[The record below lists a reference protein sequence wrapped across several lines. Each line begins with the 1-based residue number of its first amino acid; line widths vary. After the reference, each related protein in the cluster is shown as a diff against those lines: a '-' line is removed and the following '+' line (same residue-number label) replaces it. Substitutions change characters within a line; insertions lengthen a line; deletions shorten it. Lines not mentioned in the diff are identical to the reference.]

1 MSERSTRRSTRI
13 SRQVDDSPEEIE
25 EIEPVVKR
33 QKLNDELLQDRPAW
47 YKWLSDETL
56 LQLARHPLTVVDS
69 IETQFDSLSNVRQS
83 WEYQYVITWIY
94 NVSESFVTKTIY
106 PGGKAMWKTVN
117 FDEILF
123 LKDLLAVLNNPDFQQ
138 PEVEEESQMN
148 LYVLARL
155 ALLRQLGNNKSI
167 ELSQWNDIVNTFLTE
182 SNHTDL
188 IPSTTERF
196 IDSDINKQF
205 QIFYYIIKQIEF
217 KNMVFKNFITNNM
230 ELFDFIKIKETD
242 EQDSSKIMFMTYPIS
257 IIKQNVTRD
266 KSLGKKDEPWRLP
279 LLLKNCTVKYEDS
292 MGQTDLVHLDY
303 SKDIDSYL
311 QNIHIVNDVLSYNF
325 ETYMN
330 QFETYQKLLEKKEP
344 VKKIVESF
352 ENSIEW
358 VVLSRI
364 NSAKLLTQREK
375 NKSMKELMVRRKR
388 STRLLEKEEETKKK
402 ETENH
407 LEDKIDHRQ
416 EYLKARKRNVA
427 RIMKRCKEN
436 MWNQLWAKFDLDT
449 KQVKSE
455 RKDLVNNAVEPTMED
470 PLTSIDKYVLPNG
483 INYNAK
489 IILTDC
495 VTDEQTLVKYENI
508 EELPKRLCITTE
520 DISEAAEFGLSGE
533 VTHEDNSND
542 WMFQCSCMKDS
553 TTEETSSAQEP
564 KIIIIHQ
571 DDGEEANLEKYRKM
585 DILNRPIICCDNCH
599 IWQHWECQEQSLI
612 DILSIASV
620 HSKKEL
626 DNLRFLTQRDF
637 GTVTYDKNEPHHS
650 ATRRT
655 SRRQHQEEEQ
665 EHNQLN
671 AMRPTDR
678 RTEFGECST
687 FICSMCLAKTE
698 KDLRETFLPELTS
711 LRAKQK
717 KQHDDR
723 EKRKMKKFLEKQQ
736 QQQQQQ
742 QKTEVPTVGVSNV
755 SVPTVTSTTST
766 SPTTAVTPVVQQE
779 TRPTFEPVLHT
790 FNTSESPSQP

>member
-13 SRQVDDSPEEIE
+13 SRQVHESPVEIE
-25 EIEPVVKR
+25 EIEPVVKK
-33 QKLNDELLQDRPAW
+33 QKLNDEPEQGRPSW

-69 IETQFDSLSNVRQS
+69 IETQFDSLSKVRQS

-123 LKDLLAVLNNPDFQQ
+123 LKDLLTVLNNPNFQQ
-138 PEVEEESQMN
+138 PEVEDESEMN
-148 LYVLARL
+148 MYVLVRL

-167 ELSQWNDIVNTFLTE
+167 ELNQWNDIVNTLLTE
-182 SNHTDL
+182 SKHADL
-188 IPSTTERF
+188 IPSTNERF

-205 QIFYYIIKQIEF
+205 QIFYHMIKQIES
-217 KNMVFKNFITNNM
+217 KNMVFKNYITNNM
-230 ELFDFIKIKETD
+230 ELFDIIKIKESD
-242 EQDSSKIMFMTYPIS
+242 EADSNQIMFMTYPIAV
-257 IIKQNVTRD
+257 IKHCITRD
-266 KSLGKKDEPWRLP
+266 KSLGKDKEPWRLP

-292 MGQTDLVHLDY
+292 LGQTDLVHLDY
-303 SKDIDSYL
+303 SKEIDSYL
-311 QNIHIVNDVLSYNF
+311 QKIHLINDVISYNF
-325 ETYMN
+325 ETYLN
-330 QFETYQKLLEKKEP
+330 QFETYQKLLKKKQP

-364 NSAKLLTQREK
+364 NSAKLLSQREK

-388 STRLLEKEEETKKK
+388 STRLIEKEEETKKK
-402 ETENH
+402 ETESH
-407 LEDKIDHRQ
+407 LEDKIDHRE

-436 MWNQLWAKFDLDT
+436 MWNQLWAKFDLDA
-449 KQVKSE
+449 KQIKSE
-455 RKDLVNNAVEPTMED
+455 RKDLVNGAPGTTVEE

-489 IILTDC
+489 IILTDRI
-495 VTDEQTLVKYENI
+495 TDEQTLEKYENI
-508 EELPKRLCITTE
+508 EELPKRLCITKE
-520 DISEAAEFGLSGE
+520 DISEAEEFGLNGE

-542 WMFQCSCMKDS
+542 WMFQCACMKDS
-553 TTEETSSAQEP
+553 TNEETDTAPES
-564 KIIIIHQ
+564 KVVIIHQ
-571 DDGEEANLEKYRKM
+571 DDGQEINLEKYRKL

-599 IWQHWECQEQSLI
+599 IWQHWECQEQSLV

-626 DNLRFLTQRDF
+626 DNLKFLTQRDF
-637 GTVTYDKNEPHHS
+637 GTVTYDRNEPHHS
-650 ATRRT
+650 TTRRT

-671 AMRPTDR
+671 DMRPTDR
-678 RTEFGECST
+678 RTEFGECAT
-687 FICSMCLAKTE
+687 FICSMCLGKIE
-698 KDLRETFLPELTS
+698 KELRETFVPELTS

-723 EKRKMKKFLEKQQ
+723 EKRKMKKLLEKQQ
-736 QQQQQQ
+736 QQQQQ
-742 QKTEVPTVGVSNV
+742 VISSSMSSSNV
-755 SVPTVTSTTST
+755 PPSTSTD
-766 SPTTAVTPVVQQE
+766 TTAASTPIVQQQ
-779 TRPTFEPVLHT
+779 TQTQNTFEPVLHT
-790 FNTSESPSQP
+790 FNTSQQPFQP